1 MNILIT
7 GATGNIGKELLE
19 KLEKSTQGNFNI
31 HAGVRNVEKAQNSL
45 GHLKKTTFV
54 VFDFEDPHTF
64 PKAFEHIDV
73 LFLLRPPHISNI
85 KKYFSPLISAMSE
98 SGIQKVVFLSVQG
111 AEQSAII
118 PHRKIELLILD
129 SGIEYIFMQ
138 PSYFMQNLTTT
149 LLSDVKKGTIV
160 LPSKDALFNWIDIE
174 DIAEIGS
181 LFLTEFDS
189 YKNISYVLTG
199 SENLNFRSV
208 VEKINNTTH
217 GNLVYRS
224 VNPLKF
230 VMYKL
235 KEKIPFGFIIVMFIL
250 HYLPTIQAEPEIS
263 ENVQK
268 LLGRSPTSVDEFI
281 VKNKGFFITE

>member
-1 MNILIT
+1 M
-7 GATGNIGKELLE
+7 
-19 KLEKSTQGNFNI
+19 
-31 HAGVRNVEKAQNSL
+31 
-45 GHLKKTTFV
+45 GHLKRTTFV
-54 VFDFEDPHTF
+54 VFDFEDPRTF
-64 PKAFEHIDV
+64 LKAFEHIDV

-85 KKYFSPLISAMSE
+85 KKYFRPLISAMSE
-98 SGIQKVVFLSVQG
+98 GGIQKVVFLSVQG
-111 AEQSAII
+111 AEQSSII
-118 PHRKIELLILD
+118 PHRKIELLILEA
-129 SGIEYIFMQ
+129 GIEYVFMQ

-149 LLSDVKKGTIV
+149 LLSGVKEGAIV
-160 LPSKDALFNWIDIE
+160 LPSKDAQFNWIDIE

-189 YKNISYVLTG
+189 YKNNSYVLTG
-199 SENLNFRSV
+199 SENLNFFSV
-208 VEKINNTTH
+208 VEKINNTTD
-217 GNLVYRS
+217 GDLEYRS